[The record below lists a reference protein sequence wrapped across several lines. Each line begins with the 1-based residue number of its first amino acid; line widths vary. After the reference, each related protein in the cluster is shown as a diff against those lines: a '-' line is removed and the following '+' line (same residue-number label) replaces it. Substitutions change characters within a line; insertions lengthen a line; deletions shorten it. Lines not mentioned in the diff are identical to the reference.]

1 MNKSSLLQWW
11 EEAKD
16 THSTEEKIQYLLAN
30 RKWLRAHLRK
40 LDGNKVVYRE
50 SHRLLSLASELAGLA
65 DMISVAAQRPLGRF
79 PVLRII
85 VEKGREWKNNLNFRE
100 IIEFIRTKLYS
111 FRLPPHNEK
120 AISQIEEIIEFA
132 EKHGLDIERHLP
144 RARQRLREKK
154 NQMLQHKFFE
164 EFSKSVLERILAVQ
178 FSFDRSIYPVLPDSA
193 FWHKLFALIEWRIVR
208 DIILVN
214 KNSTRVSF
222 KHDSPADIASTD
234 VIKILKRATEIKN
247 RGHRVFFIGHHEGY
261 LGPYFVRSVIRKLG
275 FDNLTKNCNTVVGPR
290 MFSNV
295 VLRNGASNGGN
306 LFVTV
311 PSQKT
316 TTIQT
321 RGLAEELRK
330 IAVKTRCFI
339 RMPKAGLDIIKK
351 MEYREF
357 MRVMVESDWQEINQ
371 YAPLVDRKNY
381 RELVAFLAEEKF
393 SEAMKDLKKDDYDL
407 FRSIMHECFLI
418 FPEGSRSYIDPD
430 GSVVMKYVS
439 PKYMQAYMRPG
450 DYIVPVNLVGGSDI
464 ARGWRLRPATL
475 GFSLGDPFRVTK
487 RMLENYE
494 EEALNVMKKIAALP
508 NIKKVCFRDEIQ
520 FKGKSK
526 RRK

>member
-1 MNKSSLLQWW
+1 MN
-11 EEAKD
+11 
-16 THSTEEKIQYLLAN
+16 
-30 RKWLRAHLRK
+30 
-40 LDGNKVVYRE
+40 
-50 SHRLLSLASELAGLA
+50 
-65 DMISVAAQRPLGRF
+65 
-79 PVLRII
+79 
-85 VEKGREWKNNLNFRE
+85 
-100 IIEFIRTKLYS
+100 KLYS

-316 TTIQT
+316 TSIQT
-321 RGLAEELRK
+321 RGLAVDLRK

-357 MRVMVESDWQEINQ
+357 MKVMVESDWQEINQ